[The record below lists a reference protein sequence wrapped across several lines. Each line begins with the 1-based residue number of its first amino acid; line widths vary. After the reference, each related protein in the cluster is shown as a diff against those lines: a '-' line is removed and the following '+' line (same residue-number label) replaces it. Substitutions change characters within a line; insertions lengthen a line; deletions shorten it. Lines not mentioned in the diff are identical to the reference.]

1 MRILIQGFGNGRTD
15 FVVRRRGTSRIP
27 LVSNGSTAHISS
39 SHIYLILLLP
49 LGVALAL
56 QASGVAR
63 QPTRQPAPF
72 VRDSSIADSAARNAP
87 RRLAVTASVLATA
100 FRDEAAREL
109 FSRAHRAR
117 MTQDSSLRSYDATVR
132 RRISVGMRIGS
143 IGAERVMYRQ
153 ESASRVRWQQGV
165 GARVELT
172 GARTALPIAPAAEE
186 RSDLLSDLADGDL
199 ATVPYFPGY
208 DALWIGGRAQDEADD
223 RRLVNPLAN
232 GAEAYYTYA
241 SGDSIRST
249 LPDGTVLLL
258 RELEVRPRSQK
269 SNLAVGS
276 LMFDNASGQLVW
288 AAYRLAAP
296 VDMWASMAERADTN
310 RDVRRKIA
318 IAKAIAPRVTSE
330 ISEVTIEYSL
340 FDGRFWLPRSRAM
353 KGFTQAAM
361 LRVPVSIEHSY
372 RYASVNGGEALPAIV
387 TNTANFRGPVNAPD
401 SLKGAAAQQWRDS
414 VIRQNRASRTALRDT
429 LDRVPCDAA
438 GNRTLARD
446 RYEGLLVI
454 AVTFPCSVDKLVNSA
469 DFTTSIYEPNEEVFG
484 SADREAL
491 IARALALGA
500 QAPFGLLRTTPRLDY
515 GLSLTR
521 YNRVEGLSTGL
532 LLEQQLG
539 GGYSAS
545 ILGRIGT
552 ADREP
557 NVDLSLARTNL
568 TRTITLAGYNRLV
581 SASDWGRPLSFGASV
596 SALLFGRDD
605 GFYYRASG
613 AELGF
618 GTTRGAQLEWR
629 LFAERQRTASREAG
643 FSVGGQLGPN
653 ITSDAGA
660 SAGAAVRFVHS
671 HGLDP
676 RGFRTFT
683 DIRLEAA
690 GGDSTYGRGALDLT
704 LSRGLFGNLVGAI
717 TMAGGSTLGG
727 VPVQRRWFL
736 GGPHT
741 IRGQSPDTAQSG
753 NAFWMTRTE
762 IGQDYR
768 AYRVSAFGDLGWV
781 GDRARFA
788 NVGRPMSGAGVGL
801 SVLDGMFRAD
811 VARGLYPRRQF
822 RIDVSTGAR
831 W

>member
-1 MRILIQGFGNGRTD
+1 M
-15 FVVRRRGTSRIP
+15 
-27 LVSNGSTAHISS
+27 
-39 SHIYLILLLP
+39 LLS
-49 LGVALAL
+49 LGLALAL
-56 QASGVAR
+56 QASGQAL
-63 QPTRQPAPF
+63 PSAQPAPF
-72 VRDSSIADSAARNAP
+72 VRDSSRADSAARNAP
-87 RRLAVTASVLATA
+87 RRLAVTASVLSSA
-100 FRDEAAREL
+100 FKDQAAREL
-109 FSRAHRAR
+109 FYRAHRAR

-143 IGAERVMYRQ
+143 IGPERVMYRQ

-172 GARTALPIAPAAEE
+172 GARSALPIAPAGEE
-186 RSDLLSDLADGDL
+186 RDDLISSLADGDL

-232 GAEAYYTYA
+232 GAEAYYTYE

-249 LPDGTVLLL
+249 LPNGAVLNL
-258 RELEVRPRSQK
+258 RELKVRPRSPK

-296 VDMWASMAERADTN
+296 ADLWANLAERADTN
-310 RDVRRKIA
+310 PAARRNIA
-318 IAKAIAPRVTSE
+318 IVKAIAPKVTSE

-340 FDGRFWLPRSRAM
+340 FDGRFWLPRSRSM
-353 KGFTQAAM
+353 KGFTQAAVM
-361 LRVPVSIEHSY
+361 HVPISIEHSY
-372 RYASVNGGEALPAIV
+372 RYASVNGGETLPPIV
-387 TNTANFRGPVNAPD
+387 TNTESFRTPAVAPD

-414 VIRQNRASRTALRDT
+414 VRKHNRDGRKALRDT
-429 LDRVPCDAA
+429 LDKVPCDAA

-454 AVTFPCSVDKLVNSA
+454 AVSFPCNTDKLINSA
-469 DFTTSIYEPNEEVFG
+469 DFTTSIYEPNEAVFG
-484 SADREAL
+484 SADRDAL
-491 IARALALGA
+491 IARALSLSA
-500 QAPFGLLRTTPRLDY
+500 QAPFSLLRSLPRVDY

-521 YNRVEGLSTGL
+521 YNRVEGVSTGL
-532 LLEQQLG
+532 LLDEQLG

-545 ILGRIGT
+545 LLGRFGF

-557 NVDLSLARTNL
+557 TVELSLARTNL
-568 TRTITLAGYNRLV
+568 TRTVTLTGYNRLV
-581 SASDWGRPLSFGASV
+581 SASDWGRPLSFSASL

-618 GTTRGAQLEWR
+618 GTTLGAKLDWR
-629 LFAERQRTASREAG
+629 LFAERQRSAAQGTG
-643 FSVGGQLGPN
+643 FSVGGQFGPN
-653 ITSDAGA
+653 VVA
-660 SAGAAVRFVHS
+660 SAGTSAGAVVRFTHS

-683 DIRLEAA
+683 DVRLEAA
-690 GGDSTYGRGALDLT
+690 GGDSVYGRGAVDVT
-704 LSRGLFGNLVGAI
+704 LSRGLFGDVAAAI
-717 TMAGGSTLGG
+717 TLAGGSTIGG
-727 VPVQRRWFL
+727 VPPQRRWFL
-736 GGPHT
+736 GGTHT

-753 NAFWMTRTE
+753 NAFWMSRTE
-762 IGQDYR
+762 LGRDFR
-768 AYRVSAFGDLGWV
+768 AYRVSVFGDLGWV
-781 GDRARFA
+781 GDRTKISD
-788 NVGRPMSGAGVGL
+788 VGRPLSGVGAGF
-801 SVLDGMFRAD
+801 SVLDGMFRVD
-811 VARGLYPRRQF
+811 VARGVYPREQF
-822 RIDVSTGAR
+822 RVDASLGAR